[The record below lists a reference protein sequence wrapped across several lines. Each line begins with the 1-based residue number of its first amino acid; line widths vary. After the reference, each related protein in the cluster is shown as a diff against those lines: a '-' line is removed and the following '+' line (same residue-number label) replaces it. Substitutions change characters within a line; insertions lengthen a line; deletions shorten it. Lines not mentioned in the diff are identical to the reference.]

1 MGRGRHRGFLQV
13 MAAVLVLAL
22 SGGLIGGCGKKP
34 SAVPAVTQEKVVT
47 ITLAAYT
54 VPKEAYQS
62 AIIPAFQ
69 RYWKETAG
77 ETVVFKES
85 YAASGAQARA
95 IVGGLEADV
104 AALSVQADV
113 ETLVKAGLVSA
124 EWNKKPFSGMITRS
138 VVAIGVEKGNPKGI
152 HDWQDLTR
160 PGLSVLYPNPRTSG
174 GAMWDINAIYGGALK
189 MSNGDKAAGARL
201 LAAIQKN
208 VTVMD
213 KSGRESMTTF
223 EKGQGDAVIT
233 YENELLLRNMQ
244 EPKYEII
251 YPQATILIE
260 NPVAVVDSNVDKH
273 GNRAVVQAF
282 VEFLWSAQAQEA
294 FAKYGFRPVTA
305 EQAEKYWDK
314 YPVPEMLFDIHY
326 LGGWPQVEAEIY
338 GPQGVWT
345 RIVEGGENV

>member
-1 MGRGRHRGFLQV
+1 MSRGGQRSFLQ
-13 MAAVLVLAL
+13 AVAVVLLLAL
-22 SGGLIGGCGKKP
+22 SGGVISGCGKKP
-34 SAVPAVTQEKVVT
+34 AAVPAAAQEKVVT

-69 RYWKETAG
+69 RYWKENAG

-104 AALSVQADV
+104 AALSLQSDV
-113 ETLVKAGLVSA
+113 ETLVKAGLVST
-124 EWNKKPFSGMITRS
+124 EWNKKPYSGMITRS

-160 PGLSVLYPNPRTSG
+160 PGMSVLYPNPRTSG
-174 GAMWDINAIYGGALK
+174 GAMWDINAIYGSAMK

-244 EPKYEII
+244 EPKYDII
-251 YPQATILIE
+251 YPPATILIE

-273 GNRAVVQAF
+273 GNRAAVEAF
-282 VEFLWSAQAQEA
+282 VDFLWSAPAQEA

-305 EQAEKYWDK
+305 EQADKYRSK